1 MSYREKAPEVRS
13 IANFNVPKIAFQKS
27 EKGTLYFHEES
38 PGIGAASVF
47 WLIPVSKQSQSKA
60 FQALASVEMLLSG
73 GDGKSEKEI
82 LQHIE
87 HLGASVGNDSEQLYS
102 RIHFRCAKQVVED
115 VFAWVLHHVERAE
128 YPQDEIERY
137 GIIKRASIERRMQTP
152 GYWSDRKAKEIL
164 YKDLPWVGTFG
175 SLEDFSALQRE
186 DLMNFHQKHIKNSP
200 GVLFFSGDIDSRQKE
215 NLLKIWESYER
226 ASFVWSLMDENV
238 INGTGFI
245 DPITHSMP
253 NSSQVS
259 MRWMKHISHLEES
272 LTHQYSLLNM
282 VLGGY
287 FGSRLM
293 QELREKQGL
302 TYGISSY
309 FKPLWKGRSWNISG
323 EMNSENTEKA
333 LISMGNIIEELQQ
346 HPIPADELD
355 RAKRYYAGMFRSGF
369 DGPFA
374 QATKALQTLVRSNSS
389 DYYSQTLDYIW
400 NVDSSMLL
408 QLAQNE
414 LDTKTFVKVVA
425 GEV

>member
-1 MSYREKAPEVRS
+1 
-13 IANFNVPKIAFQKS
+13 
-27 EKGTLYFHEES
+27 
-38 PGIGAASVF
+38 
-47 WLIPVSKQSQSKA
+47 
-60 FQALASVEMLLSG
+60 
-73 GDGKSEKEI
+73 
-82 LQHIE
+82 
-87 HLGASVGNDSEQLYS
+87 
-102 RIHFRCAKQVVED
+102 
-115 VFAWVLHHVERAE
+115 
-128 YPQDEIERY
+128 
-137 GIIKRASIERRMQTP
+137 
-152 GYWSDRKAKEIL
+152 
-164 YKDLPWVGTFG
+164 
-175 SLEDFSALQRE
+175 
-186 DLMNFHQKHIKNSP
+186 
-200 GVLFFSGDIDSRQKE
+200 
-215 NLLKIWESYER
+215 
-226 ASFVWSLMDENV
+226 
-238 INGTGFI
+238 
-245 DPITHSMP
+245 
-253 NSSQVS
+253 